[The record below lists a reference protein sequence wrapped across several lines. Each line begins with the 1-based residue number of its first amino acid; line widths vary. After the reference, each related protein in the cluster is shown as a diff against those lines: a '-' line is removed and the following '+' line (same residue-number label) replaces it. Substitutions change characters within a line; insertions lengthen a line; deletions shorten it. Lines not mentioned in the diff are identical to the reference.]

1 MLKKALLLL
10 VFCFNI
16 SFGAGFNLKSIYL
29 ENLPEGYKKVFR
41 EFLEENFNLDEK
53 SKDILSLHISWTGL
67 SYNVCFNFKYYDK
80 TEKISCFTAK
90 SGEDFYEK
98 FFSFLKDFKK
108 REPHIK
114 KVSLPVKVIGK
125 ITTKKIRLVSE
136 KRDVLVS
143 YKTYKADGKNPFLIG
158 TINIDT
164 VTLNDENAL
173 NLLRFLLEGN
183 KIKEILIIK

>member
-1 MLKKALLLL
+1 MLKRAFLLL

-16 SFGAGFNLKSIYL
+16 SFGADFNLKSIYL

-41 EFLEENFNLDEK
+41 EFLEKNFNLDKK
-53 SKDILSLHISWTGL
+53 SKDTLSLHISWTGL

-98 FFSFLKDFKK
+98 FFSFLKDFKRK
-108 REPHIK
+108 EPHTK
-114 KVSLPVKVIGK
+114 QVSLPIKVIGK
-125 ITTKKIRLVSE
+125 VTTKKIRLVSE

-143 YKTYKADGKNPFLIG
+143 YKTYRIDDKNPFLIG

-164 VTLNDENAL
+164 VNLNDENAL
-173 NLLRFLLEGN
+173 KLLKFLLEGN